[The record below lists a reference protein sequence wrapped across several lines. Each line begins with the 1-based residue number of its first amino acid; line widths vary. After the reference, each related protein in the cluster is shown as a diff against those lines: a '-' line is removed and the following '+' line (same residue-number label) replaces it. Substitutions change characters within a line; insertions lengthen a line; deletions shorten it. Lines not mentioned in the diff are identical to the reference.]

1 MYAVAFPSTSDQT
14 LALSYRSLK
23 VMIYLESAAFFLGL
37 QNLRVKTLYYDLVFL
52 AEYSHDE
59 VVVWGPFEATQ
70 DFIEDEFFL
79 HLKLI

>member
-1 MYAVAFPSTSDQT
+1 LP
-14 LALSYRSLK
+14 
-23 VMIYLESAAFFLGL
+23 AFFLGL
-37 QNLRVKTLYYDLVFL
+37 QNLIVEPLYYDLVFL

-59 VVVWGPFEATQ
+59 VVIWGPFEATQ